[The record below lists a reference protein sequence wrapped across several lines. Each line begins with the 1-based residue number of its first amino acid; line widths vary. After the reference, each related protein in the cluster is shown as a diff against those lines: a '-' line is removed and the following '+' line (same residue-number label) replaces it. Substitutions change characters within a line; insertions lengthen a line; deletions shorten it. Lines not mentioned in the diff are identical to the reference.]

1 MRSTLIDP
9 WQTRLV
15 NFNFADV
22 LRDTARR
29 HGERPAL
36 VDGDRRLTWSELDAA
51 VDEAAQGFAAAGLVP
66 GYRVVLLMANS
77 IEFVT
82 SYLGVLRAGLVAVPL
97 NTGLTKGEIANVVGH
112 SGARLAVTDGDLAAK
127 VEGLRVVRPGE
138 LGGHAPLTPQTD
150 PETLAVL
157 LYTSGTSGEPRA
169 AMLPHR
175 ALAANVKNLTELGED
190 RMGPDDVVLG
200 VLPLFHAFGL
210 NAVLGWAIATGAAL
224 ILDQRFESTHT
235 IEMIRRYGVTRLPL
249 APPALHALLARD
261 DLKDALQTVKVVL
274 TGASTLDRGLAE
286 RFELATG
293 LFVHQG
299 YGLTEASPGVTA
311 TLGEDAPKPGSVGR
325 PLPNVDLRIADERG
339 EDVEGDDPGE
349 ILVRGGNLFSG
360 YWPDAVDGP
369 DDEGW
374 YRTGDVGYLDADGD
388 LFLVDRLRELI
399 IVSGFNVFPS
409 EVEEVLVQAPGVRE
423 AAVIGVPSEETGEAV
438 KAFVVP
444 RTGESVDPAEVR
456 EYAGSRLARFKSPVE
471 IEVVDHL
478 PHSVTGKVAKGRLR
492 GVDR

>member
-1 MRSTLIDP
+1 M
-9 WQTRLV
+9 

-22 LRDTARR
+22 LRDTAQR

-36 VDGDRRLTWSELDAA
+36 VDGDRRLTWSQLDAA
-51 VDEAAQGFAAAGLVP
+51 VDAAARGYSAAGLVP
-66 GYRVVLLMANS
+66 GYRVVLLLANS

-82 SYLGVLRAGLVAVPL
+82 SYLGCLRAGLVAVPL
-97 NTGLTKGEIANVVGH
+97 NTGLTKREISTVIAH
-112 SGARLAVTDGDLAAK
+112 SGARLAVADGDLADK
-127 VEGLRVVRPGE
+127 VEGIRVVRAGE
-138 LGGHAPLTPQTD
+138 LAGDAPLTPQTD
-150 PETLAVL
+150 PEALAVL

-169 AMLPHR
+169 AMLTHR
-175 ALAANVKNLTELGED
+175 ALGANVRNLVDLGED

-200 VLPLFHAFGL
+200 VLPMFHAFGL
-210 NAVLGWAIATGAAL
+210 NAVLGWAVATGAL
-224 ILDQRFESTHT
+224 LVIERRFDSTGT
-235 IEMIRRYGVTRLPL
+235 IDLVRRYGVTRLPL
-249 APPALHALLARD
+249 APPALNAFIARP
-261 DLKDALQTVKVVL
+261 DLQDALQTVKVVL
-274 TGASTLDRGLAE
+274 TGASTLDRGLAD
-286 RFELATG
+286 RFEQASG

-299 YGLTEASPGVTA
+299 YGLTEASPGVTT
-311 TLGEDAPKPGSVGR
+311 TLGEQDPKPGSVGR
-325 PLPNVDLRIADERG
+325 PLPGVEVRIADERG

-349 ILVRGGNLFSG
+349 ILVRGANLFSG
-360 YWPDAVDGP
+360 YWPDGVDGP

-374 YRTGDVGYLDADGD
+374 YRTGDVGFLDSDGD

-423 AAVIGVPSEETGEAV
+423 AAVIGVPSEDTGEAV

-444 RTGESVDPAEVR
+444 ATGAAPDPAEIR
-456 EYAGSRLARFKSPVE
+456 EYAETRLARFKCPVE

-492 GVDR
+492 EADR

>member
-1 MRSTLIDP
+1 
-9 WQTRLV
+9 
-15 NFNFADV
+15 
-22 LRDTARR
+22 
-29 HGERPAL
+29 
-36 VDGDRRLTWSELDAA
+36 
-51 VDEAAQGFAAAGLVP
+51 
-66 GYRVVLLMANS
+66 
-77 IEFVT
+77 
-82 SYLGVLRAGLVAVPL
+82 
-97 NTGLTKGEIANVVGH
+97 
-112 SGARLAVTDGDLAAK
+112 
-127 VEGLRVVRPGE
+127 
-138 LGGHAPLTPQTD
+138 
-150 PETLAVL
+150 
-157 LYTSGTSGEPRA
+157 
-169 AMLPHR
+169 MLSHR
-175 ALAANVKNLTELGED
+175 ALAANVKNLADLGED
-190 RMGPDDVVLG
+190 RMGPEDVVLG

-224 ILDQRFESTHT
+224 ILDRRFESTHT
-235 IEMIRRYGVTRLPL
+235 LDLIRRYGVTRLPL

-261 DLKDALQTVKVVL
+261 DLKEALQTVKVVL
-274 TGASTLDRGLAE
+274 TGASTLDRGLAD

-299 YGLTEASPGVTA
+299 YGLTEASPGVTT
-311 TLGEDAPKPGSVGR
+311 TLGEDEPKPGSVGR

-360 YWPDAVDGP
+360 YWPDGVDGP
-369 DDEGW
+369 DDAGW

-423 AAVIGVPSEETGEAV
+423 AAVIGVPSDETGEAV

-444 RTGESVDPAEVR
+444 RTGETVEVAEVR
-456 EYAGSRLARFKSPVE
+456 EYAGSRLARFKCPVE
-471 IEVVDHL
+471 LEVVDHL

-492 GVDR
+492 EAGR

>member
-1 MRSTLIDP
+1 
-9 WQTRLV
+9 V
-15 NFNFADV
+15 NFNFADI

-29 HGERPAL
+29 HGEGLAL
-36 VDGDRRLTWSELDAA
+36 VDGDRQLTWSQLDAA
-51 VDEAAQGFAAAGLVP
+51 VDNAAQGYSAAGLVP
-66 GYRVVLLMANS
+66 GYRVILLLANS
-77 IEFVT
+77 VEFVT

-97 NTGLTKGEIANVVGH
+97 NTGLTKTEIGTVIKH
-112 SGARLAVTDGDLAAK
+112 SGARLAVADGDLADK
-127 VEGLRVVRPGE
+127 LEGIRVVRAGE
-138 LGGHAPLTPQTD
+138 LDGHAPLTPQTD
-150 PETLAVL
+150 PEALAVL
-157 LYTSGTSGEPRA
+157 LYTSGTSGDPRA
-169 AMLPHR
+169 AMLTHR

-200 VLPLFHAFGL
+200 VLPMFHAFGL

-224 ILDQRFESTHT
+224 IVDQRFDSTGT
-235 IEMIRRYGVTRLPL
+235 IDLVRRYGVTRLPL
-249 APPALHALLARD
+249 APPALNALLVRP
-261 DLKDALQTVKVVL
+261 DLKEALQTVKVVL
-274 TGASTLDRGLAE
+274 TGASTLDRGLAG
-286 RFELATG
+286 RFEEATG

-299 YGLTEASPGVTA
+299 YGLTEASPGVTT
-311 TLGEDAPKPGSVGR
+311 TLGEDEPKPGSVGR

-360 YWPDAVDGP
+360 YWPDGVDGP
-369 DDEGW
+369 DEQGW

-388 LFLVDRLRELI
+388 LYLVDRLRELI

-409 EVEEVLVQAPGVRE
+409 EVEEVLVSAPGVRE

-444 RTGESVDPAEVR
+444 ATGASLDAAAIGEFART
-456 EYAGSRLARFKSPVE
+456 RLARFKCPVE

-492 GVDR
+492 EADR

>member
-1 MRSTLIDP
+1 
-9 WQTRLV
+9 V
-15 NFNFADV
+15 NFNFADI
-22 LRDTARR
+22 LRDTAQR

-36 VDGDRRLTWSELDAA
+36 VDGDRRVTWSELDAA
-51 VDEAAQGFAAAGLVP
+51 VDEAAQGYAAAGLVP

-82 SYLGVLRAGLVAVPL
+82 SYLGILRAGLVAVPL
-97 NTGLTKGEIANVVGH
+97 NTGLTNPEIGTVVAH
-112 SGARLAVTDGDLAAK
+112 SGARLAVTDADLADK
-127 VEGLRVVRPGE
+127 VEGLRTVRPGE
-138 LGGHAPLTPQTD
+138 LRGHAPLTPQTD

-157 LYTSGTSGEPRA
+157 LYTAGTSGDPRA
-169 AMLPHR
+169 AMLSHR
-175 ALAANVKNLTELGED
+175 ALAANVKNLAELGED

-210 NAVLGWAIATGAAL
+210 NAVLGWAIATGAAV
-224 ILDQRFESTHT
+224 ILDRRFESAHT
-235 IEMIRRYGVTRLPL
+235 VDLIRQYGVTRLPL

-274 TGASTLDRGLAE
+274 TGASTLDRGLAD
-286 RFELATG
+286 RFEQATG

-299 YGLTEASPGVTA
+299 YGLTEASPGVTT
-311 TLGEDAPKPGSVGR
+311 TLGEDEPKPGSVGR
-325 PLPNVDLRIADERG
+325 PLPNIDLRIADERG

-360 YWPDAVDGP
+360 YWPDGVDGP

-409 EVEEVLVQAPGVRE
+409 EVEEVLLQAPGVRE

-444 RTGESVDPAEVR
+444 RTGAAVDPDQVR
-456 EYAGSRLARFKSPVE
+456 EYAASRLARFKSPVE
-471 IEVVDHL
+471 LEVVDHL

-492 GVDR
+492 EADR

>member
-1 MRSTLIDP
+1 
-9 WQTRLV
+9 V

-22 LRDTARR
+22 LRDTAQR
-29 HGERPAL
+29 HGDRPAL
-36 VDGDRRLTWSELDAA
+36 VDGDRRVTWNELDAA
-51 VDEAAQGFAAAGLVP
+51 VDEAAEGYAAAGLVP

-97 NTGLTKGEIANVVGH
+97 NTGLTKGEIGTVIAH
-112 SGARLAVTDGDLAAK
+112 SGARLAVTDGDLADK
-127 VEGLRVVRPGE
+127 VEGLRAVRPGE

-157 LYTSGTSGEPRA
+157 LYTSGTSGDPRA
-169 AMLPHR
+169 AMLSHR
-175 ALAANVKNLTELGED
+175 ALAANVKNLADLGED
-190 RMGPDDVVLG
+190 RMGPEDVVLG

-224 ILDQRFESTHT
+224 ILDRRFESTHT
-235 IEMIRRYGVTRLPL
+235 LDLIRQYGVTRLPL

-261 DLKDALQTVKVVL
+261 DLKEALQTVKVVL
-274 TGASTLDRGLAE
+274 TGASTLDRGLAD

-299 YGLTEASPGVTA
+299 YGLTEASPGVTT
-311 TLGEDAPKPGSVGR
+311 TLGEDEPKPGSVGR

-360 YWPDAVDGP
+360 YWPDGVDGP
-369 DDEGW
+369 DDAGW

-423 AAVIGVPSEETGEAV
+423 AAVIGVPSDETGEAV

-444 RTGESVDPAEVR
+444 RTGETVEVAEVR
-456 EYAGSRLARFKSPVE
+456 EYAGSRLARFKCPVE
-471 IEVVDHL
+471 LEVVDHL

-492 GVDR
+492 EAGR